1 MQRAMIRKKRGFTLI
16 ELLAAIAIL
25 LVIISGSLLG
35 FLQLMFLGDSSRNLM
50 MGVNDAQYVLEQ
62 IKSEPYAS
70 ISSYSAPN
78 LKNIGPS
85 ESITL
90 NRNVGA
96 SLATITVNVNWQ
108 ERNQTRNYSLST
120 CIAK

>member
-1 MQRAMIRKKRGFTLI
+1 MAGVV
-16 ELLAAIAIL
+16 IL
-25 LVIISGSLLG
+25 LVVISGS
-35 FLQLMFLGDSSRNLM
+35 FLTFLHLMFLGDSTRNLM
-50 MGVNDAQYVLEQ
+50 IGVNDAQYVLEQ
-62 IKSEPYAS
+62 IKSEPYTS

-96 SLATITVNVNWQ
+96 NLATITVNVNWQ
-108 ERNQTRNYSLST
+108 EKNQAKNYSLST